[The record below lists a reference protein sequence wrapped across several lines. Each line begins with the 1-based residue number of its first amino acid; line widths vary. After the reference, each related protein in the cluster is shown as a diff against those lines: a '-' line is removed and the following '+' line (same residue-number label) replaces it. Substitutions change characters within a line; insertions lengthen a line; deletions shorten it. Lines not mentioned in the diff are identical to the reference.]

1 MHFSIYKYVN
11 PIADTR
17 IRLHSSV
24 DVLLGLRRPSQF
36 RKHNCTWPNV
46 AKLSKAYCQGWWVS
60 VVLIC
65 FPAVCKGQLRCGI
78 QSNPQPR
85 LCLWSE
91 TRTPGQEPHSLCCGL
106 SWQWTPLPPTENISH
121 VRLMSAFPP
130 LLIFSVWDVLD
141 KFQDMIHHDCLLIA
155 AEPQPSSC
163 HLWEGSPGNSRLW
176 HTKLPVLARAPH
188 DGCTQLAGAWA
199 VAAGG

>member
-1 MHFSIYKYVN
+1 MGVCGFNLFSSGLQRPTTMWN
-11 PIADTR
+11 P
-17 IRLHSSV
+17 V
-24 DVLLGLRRPSQF
+24 Q
-36 RKHNCTWPNV
+36 
-46 AKLSKAYCQGWWVS
+46 
-60 VVLIC
+60 
-65 FPAVCKGQLRCGI
+65 PATTFVR
-78 QSNPQPR
+78 
-85 LCLWSE
+85 SE